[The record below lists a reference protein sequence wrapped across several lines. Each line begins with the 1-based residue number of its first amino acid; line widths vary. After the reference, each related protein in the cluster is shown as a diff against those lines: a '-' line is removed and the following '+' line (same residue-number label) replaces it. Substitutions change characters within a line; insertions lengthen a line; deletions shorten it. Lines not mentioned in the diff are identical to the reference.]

1 MAMEEMEAPPS
12 ALSAEESLLGKIE
25 EASNDDGNE
34 GVVGIVEAS
43 GAEQEETA
51 DAATASGAMAGV
63 GASQTQAD
71 EEDTPDEAA
80 RRKKTAKNKAK
91 RDRQKAKAK
100 AALQQVRAAEAAGV
114 SVGKEPA
121 AESHAEM
128 QAKMQAQIQA
138 EMQAQMAQMQAQLQA
153 QLEAR
158 MQGQALP
165 QNAPSYGATVD
176 TAAPGIADRS
186 SATGVTQML
195 EQTASTGSR
204 TEQLM
209 RRVEMLAQRQAE
221 NRSELATKHQ
231 LGQQPQQ
238 LQQPQKPPEKRL
250 QDMEGEELAQ
260 ELHKRAA
267 IFATSDR
274 WEDANTAW
282 GQATDVTPD
291 NAEMWYYRGIAS
303 QKLERSLD
311 AEKYWKRAVK
321 LGHTQSADLLSGVRL
336 KRAQEA
342 KAKADALL
350 SADKFDK
357 AIGMYTAAMNIC
369 PDNSDHCAAC
379 HHGRATGLGLSARWE
394 DAKVAWASASALAP
408 TNPTFFHYQ
417 GLASLKL
424 EQFDEAENFLAKAVD
439 MGYER
444 SIEQLETA
452 QRLKRERAAVI
463 VYQRAMTLWDDVEKP
478 SATDSASS
486 GSAGKSNVKNAAKSR
501 TTKLCK
507 AALAEFREADRAG
520 YHNKPG
526 IHIMSA
532 LCLTKLQRWA
542 EAVQEIKKALAS
554 IPAEDSEGEDGAAK
568 QEWAFQGLT
577 RTRLVAMAV
586 NLEKMH
592 QAEQKSEVQK
602 LLQAAGRTS

>member
-1 MAMEEMEAPPS
+1 MDEMEAPPS
-12 ALSAEESLLGKIE
+12 ALSAEQGRPGEIE
-25 EASNDDGNE
+25 EASNEDESE
-34 GVVGIVEAS
+34 GVVGIVEVS

-51 DAATASGAMAGV
+51 DAATASEFLGDA
-63 GASQTQAD
+63 GASQTQVD
-71 EEDTPDEAA
+71 EEDAPDEAA

-91 RDRQKAKAK
+91 RDRQKAKVK

-114 SVGKEPA
+114 SVGKELPA
-121 AESHAEM
+121 VSHAEL
-128 QAKMQAQIQA
+128 QAQMQAQIQA

-165 QNAPSYGATVD
+165 QNAPAYGATAD
-176 TAAPGIADRS
+176 AAAPGIGDQS
-186 SATGVTQML
+186 SATGVSQML
-195 EQTASTGSR
+195 KQTASTGSR
-204 TEQLM
+204 TEQLL
-209 RRVEMLAQRQAE
+209 RRVEMLTQRQAA
-221 NRSELATKHQ
+221 NRNELATRHQ

-238 LQQPQKPPEKRL
+238 PQELRKPPEKRIE
-250 QDMEGEELAQ
+250 DMRGEELTQ

-267 IFATSDR
+267 IFATTDR

-282 GQATDVTPD
+282 GQATEVTPD
-291 NAEMWYYRGIAS
+291 DAEMWYYRGIAS
-303 QKLERSLD
+303 QKLGRTLD

-321 LGHTQSADLLSGVRL
+321 LGHPQSVGLLSGIRL

-342 KAKADALL
+342 KDKADALL

-369 PDNSDHCAAC
+369 PDNADHCAAC
-379 HHGRATGLGLSARWE
+379 HHGRATGLGLSAQWE

-439 MGYER
+439 MGHER
-444 SIEQLETA
+444 SREQLETA
-452 QRLKRERAAVI
+452 QRLKRERFAVI
-463 VYQRAMTLWDDVEKP
+463 VYQRAMTLWDDVDRP
-478 SATDSASS
+478 TATDSASS
-486 GSAGKSNVKNAAKSR
+486 GSAGKSYAKNAAKSR

-507 AALAEFREADRAG
+507 AALAEFREADKAG

-542 EAVQEIKKALAS
+542 EAVQEIKNALAT
-554 IPAEDSEGEDGAAK
+554 IPAEVPAGVDGAAK

-602 LLQAAGRTS
+602 LLKAAGRTA